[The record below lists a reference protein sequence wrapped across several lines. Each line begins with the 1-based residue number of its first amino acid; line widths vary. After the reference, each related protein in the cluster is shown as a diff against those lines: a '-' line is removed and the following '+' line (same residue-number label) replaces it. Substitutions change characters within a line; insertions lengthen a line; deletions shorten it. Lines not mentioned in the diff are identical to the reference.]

1 LASSSKS
8 YIVSDL
14 SLPDDLEI
22 KNQYFSKRQK
32 IFSYN
37 LKTLKINEHIDAKQ
51 KLVLIRPCDAIA
63 LEYIDKIMLEEPVD
77 LQYKNMRETYVYAVV
92 NCLET
97 CENGFCVS
105 TGGSLINNGHGD
117 LELTPLAEDKFFV
130 EIITTKGEAFAK
142 TNGFKD
148 AAKDDLVKVKKLK
161 KKAIENHGQEII
173 KIPTPEQIRSIP
185 MDEWRK
191 IASGC
196 LGCGFCNYA
205 CPTCTCYTESHAK
218 KDQSNFSKIRVW
230 DACIVE
236 SFNLMAG
243 GHTIM
248 PNRSLRF
255 KRRFSHKF
263 EIIPEGYGM
272 LGCSGCGR
280 CYQLCPAHFDM
291 KKILAYLAKKGEEY
305 NE

>member
-1 LASSSKS
+1 MPLE
-8 YIVSDL
+8 
-14 SLPDDLEI
+14 LEI

-37 LKTLKINEHIDAKQ
+37 LKTLKIKEHLDSNE
-51 KLVLIRPCDAIA
+51 KLILIRPCDAIA
-63 LEYIDKIMLEEPVD
+63 LEYIDKVMLEEPID
-77 LQYKNMRETYVYAVV
+77 IQYKKMRETHIFAVV

-97 CENGFCVS
+97 CDDGFCVS
-105 TGGSLINNGHGD
+105 TGGSLINNGYGD
-117 LELTPLAEDKFFV
+117 LELTPLAEDKYFV
-130 EIITTKGEAFAK
+130 EIITAKGETFVKSNEFSDA
-142 TNGFKD
+142 TNN
-148 AAKDDLVKVKKLK
+148 DLIKVKKLK
-161 KKAIENHGQEII
+161 KKAIEEHGQEMI

-185 MDEWRK
+185 LHEWEK

-205 CPTCTCYTESHAK
+205 CPTCTCYAETHTE
-218 KDQSNFSKIRVW
+218 KDKSNFSKIRVW

-255 KRRFSHKF
+255 QRRYSHKF
-263 EIIPEGYGM
+263 EIIPESYGM
-272 LGCSGCGR
+272 LGCTGCGR
-280 CYQLCPAHFDM
+280 CYKLCPAHFDI
-291 KKILAYLAKKGEEY
+291 KKILTYLAKKGEEY
-305 NE
+305 NK